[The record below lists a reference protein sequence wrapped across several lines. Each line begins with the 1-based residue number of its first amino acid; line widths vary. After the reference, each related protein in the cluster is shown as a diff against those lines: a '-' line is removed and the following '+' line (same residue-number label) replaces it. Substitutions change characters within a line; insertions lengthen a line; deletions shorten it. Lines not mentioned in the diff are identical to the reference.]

1 MKVRIINNTGVNRR
15 RSLQPIV
22 YGFAPCWKRGVEDEF
37 IRKRANLINLSAGLI
52 LFNIRGGK
60 GEPESDSVIYF
71 IREAFSRKRNPATLI
86 HIPPLFLSA
95 ELEIDVK
102 SA

>member
-1 MKVRIINNTGVNRR
+1 MR
-15 RSLQPIV
+15 LIV
-22 YGFAPCWKRGVEDEF
+22 YGFAPCWKREVKDEF
-37 IRKRANLINLSAGLI
+37 ICKKANLINLWAGLI
-52 LFNIRGGK
+52 LFNIRGGE
-60 GEPESDSVIYF
+60 GGRESDSVIYF
-71 IREAFSRKRNPATLI
+71 IREGFSRKRNEKKKTLATLI